1 MANLFRCTVDGSKLR
16 TYSVYSDIYAG
27 TWTGATLSDSYVAL
41 ATSSLNSTWTYK
53 FDKKIDLTKVQ
64 SIEASFIETTNG
76 IRFSRGNASNST
88 TAQYYYIPVVS
99 IHGNRL
105 IGTNGRFCGITN
117 NGTYLTVEGVDYTNK
132 ISSTTPSIAT
142 FSVDLYEDKIVFN
155 FIRNTNGHNWGSIT
169 VPNPEFYFNIS
180 YID

>member
-41 ATSSLNSTWTYK
+41 ATNTVNSTWTYNFGK
-53 FDKKIDLTKVQ
+53 RINLTKVQ
-64 SIEASFIETTNG
+64 AIEASFIEKTNG
-76 IRFSRGNASNST
+76 IRFSRGYASSST
-88 TAQYYYIPVVS
+88 SEQFYYLPMVS
-99 IHGNRL
+99 IHGNKL
-105 IGTNGRFCGITN
+105 VGTDGQKGGITN
-117 NGTYLTVEGVDYTNK
+117 NSTYLTVAGINYTNK
-132 ISSTTPSIAT
+132 FSSTTPNIAT

-155 FIRNTNGHNWGSIT
+155 FIRNTNGHNWGAIT
-169 VPNPEFYFNIS
+169 VTNPEFYFNIL